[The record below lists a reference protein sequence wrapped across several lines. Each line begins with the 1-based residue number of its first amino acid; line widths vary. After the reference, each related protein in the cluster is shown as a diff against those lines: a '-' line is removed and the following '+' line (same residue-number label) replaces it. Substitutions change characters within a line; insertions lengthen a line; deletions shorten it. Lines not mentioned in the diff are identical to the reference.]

1 MLAIISVLY
10 GVFFIIS
17 GIEGNAPATAAL
29 IGQEGP
35 FLYWIVVLLILL
47 ALWDLNVGEELVAV
61 TDVFIEPYCGIDSN
75 MPQVLSGAAQL
86 FGNFALQSVT
96 LGKPGCQYAITVCAA
111 TNLNPRLCVGGILPI
126 VKAAL
131 M

>member
-1 MLAIISVLY
+1 MRY
-10 GVFFIIS
+10 FDPKDPN
-17 GIEGNAPATAAL
+17 E
-29 IGQEGP
+29 
-35 FLYWIVVLLILL
+35 IVTLTFDFGK
-47 ALWDLNVGEELVAV
+47 DLNVGEELVAV